1 MPDLTLLSR
10 EDLAALASR
19 NVEAMSEEGRQIA
32 FGDLN
37 KQPVPDEIEA
47 DDVSNVRKFAYGFE
61 KTKSDVGLLYRTL
74 QVKAGL
80 GKFDGF
86 DYISA
91 EDAYGERFANASD
104 EVKAAVLAK
113 IDEQELAKEYPVLS
127 QQESGG
133 WAEGLGSFA
142 GALFSPTTLIPVGA
156 AGKAGLKSLSLASAA
171 FGAEYS
177 ALDQLAATAKVNPK
191 EVAAVA
197 GISAIAAPVAAS
209 GLNALGSGVKKA
221 LMSRS
226 SPKVQAQA
234 NEQMREIQSIIN
246 NFVANKADDSNTV
259 YYAATFDEVLPI
271 IQQKTGLTLDEIKEL
286 QIQSDFTV
294 KIPSTKAQASEAM
307 IDEANALNP
316 FTASN
321 AVVKTA
327 RDFVGV
333 LSTDVSRINP
343 IVGGRLKKHDAAV
356 GVKTSSYIKR
366 AEPFVALMKSLPT
379 KVVNQVNRHLGSEDF
394 NGAKAILSQYD
405 SAAPKII
412 DDTKVLLK
420 DIEAELTGAGYQFK
434 TIDNYF
440 PLKVAN
446 YQDFLKSIGKEYKA
460 PIDKALSDRAK
471 KLGIKDVNALPQ
483 IEAEEV
489 IAQVLKGRQYGK
501 LTEKSLASMSR
512 KVRLDDEVIQQYKAP
527 QQALVEHI
535 TDSVSRIEKRKFF
548 GDAATQKGIKSIDL
562 SDSVD
567 KLIAQE
573 ITGQRMSPEDFGKL
587 KELLEAR
594 FGMGEKQTGAGAN
607 AVKNLI
613 YQMTIANPM
622 SALTQI
628 ADLGMSVFANGLLPT
643 LKSVVK
649 RPKIK
654 IEDLLSDQLISAEIG
669 TVGKMAKAL
678 DFTFTWSGFKAVDK
692 FGKETLVNAAYN
704 KFQKQALSQKGVEQL
719 RKRFGATFGDEFD
732 LLLSDLRS
740 GQVTDNVK
748 MLAFAELAN
757 FQPVSLSEMPLK
769 YLQANNGR
777 VFYALKSFTI
787 KQFDVM
793 RREIIHE
800 FTDGNPVEGMK
811 KFIAYATILPL
822 AGATVQEVKDF
833 ISRGDEISIEDM
845 PDQMVA
851 NAIKLMGTSQW
862 VIENRV
868 KQGKPFSAVAEA
880 IMPPINLFDG
890 IAEELQSIYKG
901 EKFDP
906 ETSQMLQRLP
916 PYGRLL
922 QDTLLGAREA
932 KRIKDILED

>member
-1 MPDLTLLSR
+1 MPDLTLLSP
-10 EDLAALASR
+10 EDLEALASK
-19 NVEAMSEEGRQIA
+19 NVNAMSEEGRQIA

-37 KQPVPDEIEA
+37 KQPVPEDIET
-47 DDVSNVRKFAYGFE
+47 DDISNVRKFAYGFE

-80 GKFDGF
+80 GKIDGF
-86 DYISA
+86 DYIPA
-91 EDAYGERFANASD
+91 EEAYGERFANAPD

-113 IDEQELAKEYPVLS
+113 LDEQELAKNYPVLS

-156 AGKAGLKSLSLASAA
+156 AGKAGMKTLSVASAA

-209 GLNALGSGVKKA
+209 GLNMLGKGVKKA
-221 LMSRS
+221 LISRS
-226 SPKVQAQA
+226 SPKVQAKA
-234 NEQMREIQSIIN
+234 NEQMLEIQSVIN
-246 NFVANKADDSNTV
+246 DFVANKADDTPT
-259 YYAATFDEVLPI
+259 TFDEVLPV
-271 IQQKTGLTLDEIKEL
+271 IQEKTGLTLDQLKEI
-286 QIQSDFTV
+286 QIQSDLKV
-294 KIPSTKAQASEAM
+294 KIPATKARALETVA
-307 IDEANALNP
+307 DEANALNP
-316 FTASN
+316 FTGSN

-356 GVKTSSYIKR
+356 GVKTSGYIKR
-366 AEPFVALMKSLPT
+366 AEPFVNLMKALPT

-394 NGAKAILSQYD
+394 DGAKAILSQYD

-412 DDTKVLLK
+412 DDTKLLLK
-420 DIEAELTGAGYQFK
+420 DIEDELAGAGYEFK
-434 TIDNYF
+434 SIDNYF
-440 PLKVAN
+440 PLKVAS
-446 YQDFLKSIGKEYKA
+446 YKDFLKSIGKEYKA

-483 IEAEEV
+483 IEAEDV

-512 KVRLDDEVIQQYKAP
+512 KVRLDDNVIQQYKAP
-527 QQALVEHI
+527 QEALIEHI
-535 TDSVSRIEKRKFF
+535 SDSVSRIEKRKFF

-567 KLIAQE
+567 KLISQE
-573 ITGQRMSPEDFGKL
+573 ITGKRMSPEDFGKL

-607 AVKNLI
+607 AAKNLI

-622 SALTQI
+622 SALTQV
-628 ADLGMSVFANGLLPT
+628 ADLGMSVFANGLMPT

-654 IEDLLSDQLISAEIG
+654 IEDLLSDQMISAEIG

-704 KFQKQALSQKGVEQL
+704 KFRKQAASKKGVEQL
-719 RKRFGATFGDEFD
+719 RKRFGSTFGDEFD

-740 GQVTDNVK
+740 GQITDNVK

-757 FQPVSLSEMPLK
+757 FQPVSLSEMPLR

-822 AGATVQEVKDF
+822 SGATVQEVKDF
-833 ISRGDEISIEDM
+833 ISRGDKISIEDM
-845 PDQMVA
+845 PDQIAA
-851 NAIKLMGTSQW
+851 NAVKLMGTSQW
-862 VIENRV
+862 VIENRI
-868 KQGKPFSAVAEA
+868 KEGKPFSAVAEA

-890 IAEELQSIYKG
+890 LVQELQAIYEG

-906 ETSQMLQRLP
+906 KTSQMLQRLP
-916 PYGRLL
+916 PYGRLV

-932 KRIKDILED
+932 KKIKDALSD

>member
-19 NVEAMSEEGRQIA
+19 NVDAMSEEGRQIA

-37 KQPVPDEIEA
+37 KQPVPDEIES
-47 DDVSNVRKFAYGFE
+47 DDISNVRKFAYGFE

-86 DYISA
+86 NYTPA
-91 EDAYGERFANASD
+91 EEAYGEKFANASD

-113 IDEQELAKEYPVLS
+113 LDEQELAQSYPVLS
-127 QQESGG
+127 KQKSGG

-209 GLNALGSGVKKA
+209 GLNALGRGVKKA
-221 LMSRS
+221 LISRS

-234 NEQMREIQSIIN
+234 NEQMFEIQAIIN
-246 NFVANKADDSNTV
+246 DFVANKADDT
-259 YYAATFDEVLPI
+259 ATSFDEVLPF
-271 IQQKTGLTLDEIKEL
+271 IQQKTGLSLDELKDI
-286 QIQSDFTV
+286 QIQSDFNV
-294 KIPSTKAQASEAM
+294 NIPATKAEALALAT
-307 IDEANALNP
+307 DEANALNP

-333 LSTDVSRINP
+333 LSTDVARINP
-343 IVGGRLKKHDAAV
+343 MVGGRLKKHDAAV

-394 NGAKAILSQYD
+394 NGAKAILSKYD
-405 SAAPKII
+405 SAAPQIV
-412 DDTKVLLK
+412 DDTKLLLK
-420 DIEAELTGAGYQFK
+420 DIEDELIGSGYEFK
-434 TIDNYF
+434 SIDNYF
-440 PLKVAN
+440 PLKIAS
-446 YQDFLKSIGKEYKA
+446 YKDFLNSIGKEYKV

-489 IAQVLKGRQYGK
+489 VAQVLKGRQYGK

-512 KVRLDDEVIQQYKAP
+512 KVRLDDNVIQQYKAP
-527 QQALVEHI
+527 QEALIEHI
-535 TDSVSRIEKRKFF
+535 SDSVARIEKRKFF
-548 GDAATQKGIKSIDL
+548 GEAATQKGIKSIDL

-573 ITGQRMSPEDFGKL
+573 ITGKRMSSEDFGKL

-594 FGMGEKQTGAGAN
+594 FGMGERQTGTGAN
-607 AVKNLI
+607 IAKNLI

-704 KFQKQALSQKGVEQL
+704 KFQKQALTNKGVEQL
-719 RKRFGATFGDEFD
+719 RKRFGKTFGDEFD
-732 LLLSDLRS
+732 LLMSDLRS
-740 GQVTDNVK
+740 GEITDNVK

-757 FQPVSLSEMPLK
+757 FQPVSLSEMPLR
-769 YLQANNGR
+769 YLQADSGR

-822 AGATVQEVKDF
+822 SGATVQEVKDF
-833 ISRGDEISIEDM
+833 ISRGDEIRIEDM

-868 KQGKPFSAVAEA
+868 KQGKPVSAVAEA

-906 ETSQMLQRLP
+906 ETSQILQRLP
-916 PYGRLL
+916 PYGRLI

>member
-19 NVEAMSEEGRQIA
+19 NVDAMSEEGRQIA

-37 KQPVPDEIEA
+37 KQPVPEEIQA
-47 DDVSNVRKFAYGFE
+47 DDVSNVRKFAYGFD

-86 DYISA
+86 DYIPA
-91 EDAYGERFANASD
+91 EEAYGERFANASD

-113 IDEQELAKEYPVLS
+113 IDEQELARNYPVLS

-156 AGKAGLKSLSLASAA
+156 AGKITTKSLMLAGAA
-171 FGAEYS
+171 FGAEYN

-191 EVAAVA
+191 EVATVA
-197 GISAIAAPVAAS
+197 GVSAIAAPVAAS
-209 GLNALGSGVKKA
+209 GLNALASGVKKA
-221 LMSRS
+221 LIGRS
-226 SPKVQAQA
+226 SSKAQSQA
-234 NEQMREIQSIIN
+234 NEQMIEIQAIIN
-246 NFVANKADDSNTV
+246 DFVATKADDAPTK
-259 YYAATFDEVLPI
+259 FDEVFPV
-271 IQQKTGLTLDEIKEL
+271 IQQKTGLTLDELKDL

-294 KIPSTKAQASEAM
+294 KIPTTRAQASEAI

-321 AVVKTA
+321 GVVRAT

-343 IVGGRLKKHDAAV
+343 IIGGRLKKHDAAV
-356 GVKTSSYIKR
+356 GVRTSNYIKR
-366 AEPFVALMKSLPT
+366 AEPFVKLMKNLPT

-394 NGAKAILSQYD
+394 DGAKAILSQYD
-405 SAAPKII
+405 TAAPKILDNTKSLL
-412 DDTKVLLK
+412 DDIQSDLL
-420 DIEAELTGAGYQFK
+420 DAGYEFN
-434 TIDNYF
+434 TIANYF
-440 PLKVAN
+440 PLKVTS
-446 YQDFLKSIGKEYKA
+446 YQDFLKSIGKEYKT
-460 PIDKALSDRAK
+460 PIEKALSDRAK

-489 IAQVLKGRQYGK
+489 IAQALKGRQYGK

-512 KVRLDDEVIQQYKAP
+512 KVRLDDEIIKQYKPP
-527 QQALVEHI
+527 QEALIEHI
-535 TDSVSRIEKRKFF
+535 TDSVARVEKRKFF

-567 KLIAQE
+567 TLIAKE
-573 ITGQRMSPEDFGKL
+573 ISDRRMSPEDFGKL

-594 FGMGEKQTGAGAN
+594 FGMGEKQTGKGAN
-607 AVKNLI
+607 LVKNLI

-643 LKSVVK
+643 LKSIVK
-649 RPKIK
+649 NPKIK
-654 IEDLLSDQLISAEIG
+654 IDDLLSDQLISAEIG

-678 DFTFTWSGFKAVDK
+678 DFTFTWSGFKAIDR

-740 GQVTDNVK
+740 GQITDNVK

-757 FQPVSLSEMPLK
+757 FQPVSLSEMPLR

-787 KQFDVM
+787 KQFDVI
-793 RREIIHE
+793 RREIVHE
-800 FTDGNPVEGMK
+800 LTDGNPVEGMK

-822 AGATVQEVKDF
+822 SGATVQEVKDF

-868 KQGKPFSAVAEA
+868 KQGKPFSAIAEA
-880 IMPPINLFDG
+880 VMPPINLFDSL
-890 IAEELQSIYKG
+890 AEELQAIYKG

-906 ETSQMLQRLP
+906 QTSQILQRLP
-916 PYGRLL
+916 PYGRFI
-922 QDTLLGAREA
+922 QDTLLGARDI
-932 KRIKDILED
+932 KRIQDALED